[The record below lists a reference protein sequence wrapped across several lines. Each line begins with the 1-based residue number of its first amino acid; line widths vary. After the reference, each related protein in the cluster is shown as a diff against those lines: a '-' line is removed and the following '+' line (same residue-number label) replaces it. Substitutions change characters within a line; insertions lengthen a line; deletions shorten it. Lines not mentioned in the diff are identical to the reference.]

1 MFGAEMF
8 YFISPILILQIR
20 NTFAG
25 KEKKLNYLYIIK
37 EQRTFKYILD
47 ENALLILGGGT
58 KLYLNNQAASLVS
71 RKIELYSCDGG
82 NSVEL
87 PDLPQEM
94 FGAGLAWDSDSS
106 VLYVCGGASWTKAY
120 SQCYSMDLRLHLAL
134 FGQIS

>member
-8 YFISPILILQIR
+8 YFISPLLILQIR

-25 KEKKLNYLYIIK
+25 KEIIIYKKVK
-37 EQRTFKYILD
+37 RTFKYILD

-94 FGAGLAWDSDSS
+94 FGAGLAWDNARS
-106 VLYVCGGASWTKAY
+106 VLYVCGGASWTQTY

>member
-8 YFISPILILQIR
+8 YFISPLLILQIR

-25 KEKKLNYLYIIK
+25 KEIIIYKK

-94 FGAGLAWDSDSS
+94 FGAGLAWNSASS
-106 VLYVCGGASWTKAY
+106 VLYVCGGASWTQTY